1 MPIPTRETAPLT
13 YIYRRQD
20 NILALPSAG
29 LSVGSTTEAHSHWST
44 RAARGVAASV
54 TGVIVRA
61 DD

>member
-1 MPIPTRETAPLT
+1 M

-20 NILALPSAG
+20 NILVLPSAG